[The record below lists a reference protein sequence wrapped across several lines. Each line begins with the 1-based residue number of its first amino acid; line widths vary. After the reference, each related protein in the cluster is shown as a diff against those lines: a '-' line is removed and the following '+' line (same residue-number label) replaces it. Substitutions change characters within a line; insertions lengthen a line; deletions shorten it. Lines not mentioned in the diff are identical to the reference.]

1 MHGGCD
7 PLTRRHAQASR
18 PARLQQGRDQSPKGH
33 GPHHYHF
40 RLAALDVP
48 RLAVSASAKAEDIRA
63 RAQPNIIAE
72 VELVG
77 VYER

>member
-1 MHGGCD
+1 
-7 PLTRRHAQASR
+7 
-18 PARLQQGRDQSPKGH
+18 
-33 GPHHYHF
+33 
-40 RLAALDVP
+40 VP